1 MPEMTRLVLL
11 IIFMVI
17 TPLLHRG
24 KEVVLDD
31 AHRAGVNTIGM
42 MTDPPFT
49 RPRP

>member
-1 MPEMTRLVLL
+1 MTRLVLL
-11 IIFMVI
+11 IISMVI

-24 KEVVLDD
+24 KEVPV
-31 AHRAGVNTIGM
+31 RAGVNTIGM